1 MIRRLLVCFLLIL
14 IAVPACKKAE
24 EKKAAKAGPALPS
37 FTLKDPLGKAWSSKE
52 LTKGGLVIVAT
63 APTLSQEKAQ
73 RGWSDYLAESK
84 PKGAHLV
91 FLEDMSAT
99 HFDGMAKSSMRKDY
113 KEGDPVI
120 LLLDENGDL
129 RTKLGAEKGKTA
141 VFIYNDDGTRVAIDH
156 STPSAAGAKT
166 IWAKLK

>member
-1 MIRRLLVCFLLIL
+1 MFRRLIVCLALCSIVLVGCE
-14 IAVPACKKAE
+14 KKAE
-24 EKKAAKAGPALPS
+24 KPAAKVGPKLPS

-52 LTKGGLVIVAT
+52 LVKGGLVIVAT
-63 APTLSQEKAQ
+63 APTLSQEKSQ
-73 RGWSDYLAESK
+73 RGWSDYLEESK
-84 PKGAHLV
+84 PKNAHLV

-129 RTKLGAEKGKTA
+129 RAKLGAKKGKTT
-141 VFIYNDDGTRVAIDH
+141 VFVYNDDGTRIAIDH